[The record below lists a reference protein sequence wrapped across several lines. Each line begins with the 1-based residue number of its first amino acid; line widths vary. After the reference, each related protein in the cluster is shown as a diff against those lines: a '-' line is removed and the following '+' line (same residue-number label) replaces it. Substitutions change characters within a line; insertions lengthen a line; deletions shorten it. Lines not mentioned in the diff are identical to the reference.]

1 MREVWDFLLDS
12 KVAFVLANPEVS
24 IKLEYVFTADSGT
37 RGHLNYGND
46 LRNLRNLTSKITP
59 GVYVHKLL
67 RFL

>member
-46 LRNLRNLTSKITP
+46 LRNLR
-59 GVYVHKLL
+59 
-67 RFL
+67 